1 MSNGILKCVVKY
13 VAGNS
18 HFSKTYEINPKSC

>member
-13 VAGNS
+13 VTGNT
-18 HFSKTYEINPKSC
+18 HFSESYEINPKSC